1 MARVRTV
8 AVVVAV
14 HAVLAA
20 LVVMLVLVP
29 VQAMTLVMVM
39 FVTVMLEGKL
49 HQHFVD
55 RPSSEHRLSHQ
66 HHVIRQHPLR

>member
-29 VQAMTLVMVM
+29 VQVMTLVMVM

-55 RPSSEHRLSHQ
+55 RPSSEHHSSHQ
-66 HHVIRQHPLR
+66 RHVIRQHPLR